1 MNTAEVRDVGLFQ
14 CKISRKELQGLM
26 EVYSNMGAKNTENMT
41 QASKRRGK
49 SIQNENVYC

>member
-14 CKISRKELQGLM
+14 CKISRKELQGPM

-41 QASKRRGK
+41 QASERRRK
-49 SIQNENVYC
+49 KKHPK